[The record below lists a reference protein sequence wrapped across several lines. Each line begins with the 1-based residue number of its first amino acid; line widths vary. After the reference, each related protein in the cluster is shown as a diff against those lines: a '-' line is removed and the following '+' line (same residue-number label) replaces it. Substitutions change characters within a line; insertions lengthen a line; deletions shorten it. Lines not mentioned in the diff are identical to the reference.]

1 MASGLAASTVR
12 KTTACSPSSEM
23 RVVDARGLA
32 YRKPPAAL
40 PKDLMTPLV
49 PVSLDA
55 FLRGAG
61 RRAQVMAEISTRD
74 REAALDIVQD
84 SMLALATRYAHKPA
98 AEWGPL
104 FQTILQSRIMDW
116 HRSRTRRGR
125 WFTWLSAPADDPDAD
140 PWADIPEQASS
151 DPALLLER
159 ARDMETVQAALGDLP
174 LRQQQAFMLRIW
186 EGLDTAA
193 TAAAMGCSEGSVKTH
208 LSRALHALR
217 GRLDDAGPARL
228 EVSNDD

>member
-1 MASGLAASTVR
+1 MTLASRQLVVQEGAAYGSGPAPVSTAPDM
-12 KTTACSPSSEM
+12 TQ
-23 RVVDARGLA
+23 
-32 YRKPPAAL
+32 AL
-40 PKDLMTPLV
+40 PTGSAPAPLT
-49 PVSLDA
+49 LDA
-55 FLRGAG
+55 FLRGVG

-84 SMLALATRYAHKPA
+84 SMIALSTRYASRPP
-98 AEWGPL
+98 AEWAPL

-116 HRSRTRRGR
+116 HRTRTRRGR
-125 WFTWLSAPADDPDAD
+125 WMTWLKPPEDDPDAD

-159 ARDMETVQAALGDLP
+159 ARDMETVTAALADLP

-193 TAAAMGCSEGSVKTH
+193 TAAAMGCGEGSVKTH
-208 LSRALHALR
+208 LSRAMHALR
-217 GRLDDAGPARL
+217 ARL
-228 EVSNDD
+228 EVSDD

>member
-1 MASGLAASTVR
+1 MPVT
-12 KTTACSPSSEM
+12 SP
-23 RVVDARGLA
+23 DAVT
-32 YRKPPAAL
+32 AL
-40 PKDLMTPLV
+40 PT
-49 PVSLDA
+49 SLDA
-55 FLRGAG
+55 FLCSVG
-61 RRAQVMAEISTRD
+61 RRAQVMAEIATRD

-84 SMLALATRYAHKPA
+84 SMLALTARYRDRSP

-125 WFTWLSAPADDPDAD
+125 WFTWLAPHGDDDNGD
-140 PWADIPEQASS
+140 PWADIPERASS

-159 ARDMETVQAALGDLP
+159 ARDMETVLAVLGDLP

-193 TAAAMGCSEGSVKTH
+193 TAEAMDCSEGSVKTH
-208 LSRALHALR
+208 LSRAMQALR
-217 GRLDDAGPARL
+217 MRL
-228 EVSNDD
+228 EDTE

>member
-1 MASGLAASTVR
+1 
-12 KTTACSPSSEM
+12 M
-23 RVVDARGLA
+23 RVVEARGLA
-32 YRKPPAAL
+32 YGKPPIVL
-40 PKDLMTPLV
+40 QKDVMTTP

-55 FLRGAG
+55 FLRGVG

-84 SMLALATRYAHKPA
+84 SMLALATRYAHKPP

-116 HRSRTRRGR
+116 HRSRIRRGR
-125 WFTWLSAPADDPDAD
+125 WFTWLSAPADDSDAD

-159 ARDMETVQAALGDLP
+159 ARDMETVQQALADLP
-174 LRQQQAFMLRIW
+174 QRQQQVFMLRIW
-186 EGLDTAA
+186 EGLDTADTA
-193 TAAAMGCSEGSVKTH
+193 TAMGCSDGSVKTH
-208 LSRALHALR
+208 LSRALQALR
-217 GRLDDAGPARL
+217 SRLEGHDRL
-228 EVSNDD
+228 EVNDD

>member
-1 MASGLAASTVR
+1 MLTQQ
-12 KTTACSPSSEM
+12 
-23 RVVDARGLA
+23 RVEAGEGLA
-32 YRKPPAAL
+32 YGSQSLPDRAAAMTDPAAS
-40 PKDLMTPLV
+40 PV
-49 PVSLDA
+49 PQNLDA
-55 FLRGAG
+55 FLRSVG

-84 SMLALATRYAHKPA
+84 SMLALATRYAQKPP

-104 FQTILQSRIMDW
+104 FHTILQSRIMDW
-116 HRSRTRRGR
+116 HRTRTRRGK

-159 ARDMETVQAALGDLP
+159 ARDMETVQAALSDLP

-186 EGLDTAA
+186 EGLDTAD

-208 LSRALHALR
+208 LSRALHAMR
-217 GRLDDAGPARL
+217 ARL
-228 EVSNDD
+228 GEGDAAVNLEVNDD